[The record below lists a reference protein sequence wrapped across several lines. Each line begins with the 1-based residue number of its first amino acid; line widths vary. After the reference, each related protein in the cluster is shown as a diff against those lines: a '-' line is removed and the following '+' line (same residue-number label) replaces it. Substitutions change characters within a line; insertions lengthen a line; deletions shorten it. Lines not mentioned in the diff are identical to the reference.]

1 MPKTYLIAYDGSS
14 HAKETLQYIA
24 DFARDGSKVILFGAY
39 DPVQPVQ
46 PVSVPGA
53 FYVPP
58 ANTDWV
64 HKEKERRAK
73 VAAHV
78 LLKGKDDLLALE
90 GNVVKADDIR
100 EIVVETF
107 DVRDAI
113 IELAEIE
120 KVDAIVCGSRG
131 HGAVKRFVLGSTSSY
146 LAHHANVPVIICR
159 AHNDVPEG
167 EKAE

>member
-1 MPKTYLIAYDGSS
+1 MPTTPVSVLRQPLAPQKAHAISAYKQQRGVLPCVAQE
-14 HAKETLQYIA
+14 HGVGRVVCTHHGR
-24 DFARDGSKVILFGAY
+24 FALFFGTT
-39 DPVQPVQ
+39 VQPVQ
-46 PVSVPGA
+46 PVSVPGESLWDAAVRDGLALTLHRSTIGA

-58 ANTDWV
+58 PNTDWV

-90 GNVVKADDIR
+90 SNVVKADDIR

-131 HGAVKRFVLGSTSSY
+131 
-146 LAHHANVPVIICR
+146 
-159 AHNDVPEG
+159 
-167 EKAE
+167 